1 MWCYLPCVLL
11 CVLVDAT
18 PTAILVSARGL
29 ESPPQPTPFR
39 IVHDATTTRLVPR
52 GIISKIESKIENLY
66 SSKLAELGQAIPSL
80 LANGIPE
87 ILHHMPHGSA
97 IESSLG
103 LQPTQI
109 AALPTQVLNLP
120 PYANWTDQGWN
131 VRFHGNVYKQPNTT
145 KEMLNKLANK
155 FLIGVDINQLPPN
168 EQDQARNVTSEIFV
182 VQQGNQSVQLNL
194 ISGNLVQEITLP
206 YPTTGEGDFDV
217 FQTIRTGG
225 DIIPG
230 NATNVVQNFSVY
242 ANGSTLG
249 NATAY
254 LVPPTGI
261 SVVSDIDDILRV
273 TQIFLPKDGILN
285 TFAKPFVPWLNMP
298 NIYANW
304 SKSIP
309 GIHFHYLTTT
319 PEQATRNY
327 MDFIYKT
334 YPMGSFDTRPL
345 NFSDTKAT
353 FSIREAL
360 LRKVM
365 ETFPS
370 RKFILMAD
378 TSNSDVMRDY
388 PKMAKE
394 FPDQVLCIFLRN
406 TSATDR
412 DYLPYNTKGFK
423 GLSNESYMFFITP
436 DDLTN
441 LDVMNGKCLNSSV
454 KQNVTFGTQ
463 DELLGIH
470 GKNSGVR
477 GNSSIGWMGLT
488 VTFLVGFISLL

>member
-1 MWCYLPCVLL
+1 MRVYFLYVLL
-11 CVLVDAT
+11 WALADAT
-18 PTAILVSARGL
+18 PTAVTISEYVLQPS
-29 ESPPQPTPFR
+29 PQPTQFR
-39 IVHDATTTRLVPR
+39 RVRSATPTRLAPR
-52 GIISKIESKIENLY
+52 GIISKIESKIENLF
-66 SSKLAELGQAIPSL
+66 SSKLEELGQAIPSL
-80 LANGIPE
+80 IANGIPE

-103 LQPTQI
+103 LQPTQL

-120 PYANWTDQGWN
+120 PYGNWTDQGWN
-131 VRFHGNVYKQPNTT
+131 VRFHGNVYKQPNTST
-145 KEMLNKLANK
+145 EMLNKLANK

-182 VQQGNQSVQLNL
+182 VQQGKQSVQMNL
-194 ISGNLVQEITLP
+194 ITGNLVQEITLP
-206 YPTTGEGDFDV
+206 YLTTGEGDFDV

-230 NATNVVQNFSVY
+230 NSTNVVQNFSVY

-261 SVVSDIDDILRV
+261 SVISDIDDILRV
-273 TQIFLPKDGILN
+273 TQIYLPKNGIFN

-298 NIYANW
+298 DIYANW

-327 MDFIYKT
+327 MDYIYKT

-360 LRKVM
+360 LRKVL

-378 TSNSDVMRDY
+378 TSNSDVMKDY

-394 FPDQVLCIFLRN
+394 FPGQIQCIFLRN
-406 TSATDR
+406 TSATDK

-423 GLSNESYMFFITP
+423 DLDKDSYMFFITP

-441 LDVMNGKCLNSSV
+441 LDVVNGKCLNSTV

-470 GKNSGVR
+470 GKSSGLQL
-477 GNSSIGWMGLT
+477 SSSTGWMSLT
-488 VTFLVGFISLL
+488 VVVLVGFISML